1 MNKVA
6 LITGAAKRVGAC
18 IARTLHANDYVI
30 ALHHHT
36 SAEAA
41 RELSLDLNRRRSE
54 SCVAVAA
61 DLMDPEA
68 CAAVV
73 ARTVDAFGGLDL
85 LVNNASVYAATPLA
99 DLDEQD
105 FAATMAVNLR
115 APLLLAKHAAPLL
128 RERRGA
134 IVNITDI
141 YADRPTE
148 AHPIYVASKAGLAAL
163 TKSLALDLAP
173 AVRVNAVAPGAILW
187 PEDGDI
193 ERRERILARIPAAR
207 PGTAEDVANAV
218 AYLAGAA
225 YVTGETIA
233 VDGGR
238 SLTI

>member
-18 IARTLHANDYVI
+18 IARTLHASGYVVVV
-30 ALHHHT
+30 HHHT

-41 RELSLDLNRRRSE
+41 RKLARDLNQRRPE
-54 SCVAVAA
+54 SCLELAA
-61 DLMDPEA
+61 DLLDPEA
-68 CAAVV
+68 CSAIV
-73 ARTVDAFGGLDL
+73 ARTVDACGGLDL

-99 DLDEQD
+99 ELDAQD
-105 FAATMAVNLR
+105 FADTMAVNLR

-173 AVRVNAVAPGAILW
+173 EVRVNAVAPGAILW
-187 PEDGDI
+187 PENGDI

-207 PGTAEDVANAV
+207 PGTAEDVAEAV
-218 AYLAGAA
+218 AYLADAA

>member
-6 LITGAAKRVGAC
+6 LVTGAAKRVGAC
-18 IARTLHANDYVI
+18 IVRTLHASGYHVVV
-30 ALHHHT
+30 HHHT
-36 SAEAA
+36 SADAA
-41 RELSLDLNRRRSE
+41 QALVLDLNRRRRE

-61 DLMDPEA
+61 DLADPDA
-68 CAAVV
+68 CRA
-73 ARTVDAFGGLDL
+73 TVSRALTAFGGLDL
-85 LVNNASVYAATPLA
+85 LVNNASIYKATPLA
-99 DLDEQD
+99 ELDEND
-105 FAATMAVNLR
+105 FAETMAVNLR

-128 RERRGA
+128 GARRGA
-134 IVNITDI
+134 IVNITDV

-187 PEDGDI
+187 PENGDV

-207 PGTAEDVANAV
+207 PGTAEDIADAV
-218 AYLAGAA
+218 AYLAGAT

-238 SLTI
+238 SVTI